1 MFCPNCGTKNE
12 EVAEKCAQCGFDLQ
26 VKKAA
31 PKFKGTMMMQAS
43 PFAGATP
50 GSTTSTPDSPAAPA
64 SPATPAPA
72 APSASEVSS
81 SSPPPTGSERPVAAP
96 AGARPALSMK
106 GTMVGLAPP
115 GMEELRRK
123 LAEASKPS
131 PTATTAAAEPTV
143 ALPKVGASPTA
154 QPSAGPTPSS
164 KLKGTMIGVAPPSV
178 ADLRKAAGEGATGA
192 PSAVPVAAPAA
203 AAARP
208 ASSAQL
214 KGTMIGVAPPS
225 VADLRKAADDA
236 AGRAPSVAAVAPAA
250 ASAAAASRAASSKLK
265 GTMIGVAPPDAASLR
280 PRQESN
286 SGAAD
291 PLGGTMVGTS
301 PFHGLDNAEAEA
313 SAASALMARSAV
325 ESATEPAPPFDASD
339 ATPAEGMRSAS
350 DRPADRSSDRATE
363 RASSEHPA
371 AYRPVQPVA
380 GVPTRSNAPV
390 ILLIGVILVICL
402 VLAAFVI

>member
-50 GSTTSTPDSPAAPA
+50 GTTTSTPDSPA
-64 SPATPAPA
+64 TPAPA
-72 APSASEVSS
+72 ASSSSEHSS
-81 SSPPPTGSERPVAAP
+81 SSPPPTGSERPAAAP
-96 AGARPALSMK
+96 AAARPALSMK

-115 GMEELRRK
+115 GMEELRRQ

-131 PTATTAAAEPTV
+131 PTATTAAADPTV
-143 ALPKVGASPTA
+143 AFPGVGASPA
-154 QPSAGPTPSS
+154 ARPSAGPTPSS
-164 KLKGTMIGVAPPSV
+164 KLKGTMMGVAPPSV
-178 ADLRKAAGEGATGA
+178 ADPRKVAGEAAGA
-192 PSAVPVAAPAA
+192 PSAAPVAAAA
-203 AAARP
+203 GARP

-236 AGRAPSVAAVAPAA
+236 AARAPSVAAVPQA
-250 ASAAAASRAASSKLK
+250 ASATAASMAASSKLK

-280 PRQESN
+280 PRQESS

-325 ESATEPAPPFDASD
+325 ASATESAQPFDASD

-350 DRPADRSSDRATE
+350 DRPADRNSDRATE
-363 RASSEHPA
+363 RAASERPTAHRPA
-371 AYRPVQPVA
+371 QPIA
-380 GVPTRSNAPV
+380 GVPARSHAPV
-390 ILLIGVILVICL
+390 ILLIGVILVVCL
-402 VLAAFVI
+402 LLAAFVI

>member
-1 MFCPNCGTKNE
+1 
-12 EVAEKCAQCGFDLQ
+12 
-26 VKKAA
+26 
-31 PKFKGTMMMQAS
+31 
-43 PFAGATP
+43 
-50 GSTTSTPDSPAAPA
+50 
-64 SPATPAPA
+64 
-72 APSASEVSS
+72 
-81 SSPPPTGSERPVAAP
+81 
-96 AGARPALSMK
+96 
-106 GTMVGLAPP
+106 
-115 GMEELRRK
+115 MEELRRK

-164 KLKGTMIGVAPPSV
+164 K
-178 ADLRKAAGEGATGA
+178 
-192 PSAVPVAAPAA
+192 
-203 AAARP
+203 
-208 ASSAQL
+208 L